1 MPEIWGKDAAIF
13 NPYRW
18 LTENGEAITYS
29 PFSKHIMHLQD
40 MCILGL
46 LTPASLEYH
55 AWNAGPRSCLGR
67 PLATYEGITITVA
80 ILQRFDIVL
89 SDDSRVYKPL
99 AALNM
104 VMFLPCYRRHEE
116 RMMTNSS

>member
-1 MPEIWGKDAAIF
+1 MLRRGDVVSYQNYVLARMPEIWGEDAAVF

-18 LTENGEAITYS
+18 FKDTGESISYS
-29 PFSKHIMHLQD
+29 PFSKH
-40 MCILGL
+40 GTPFPRRENVSGS
-46 LTPASLEYH
+46 LTTQIIEYH

-80 ILQRFDIVL
+80 ILQRFEIIL
-89 SDDSRVYKPL
+89 SDDSRIYKPL

-104 VMFLPCYRRHEE
+104 V
-116 RMMTNSS
+116 